1 MLLKK
6 PKFKMPKLLQG
17 SGEKTRVLNQT
28 ELDRLALE
36 LDAIRAETL
45 ADLNEKDAKYI
56 LKIVS
61 SMRYSAITGDDVSVG
76 RWYSRT

>member
-17 SGEKTRVLNQT
+17 SAAKTRVLNQT

-45 ADLNEKDAKYI
+45 ADLNEKMPNIFAKLCHPCVIAPWLVVVY
-56 LKIVS
+56 
-61 SMRYSAITGDDVSVG
+61 YF
-76 RWYSRT
+76 